1 MPLAPSTLHGLQ
13 ILSERKARDFFK
25 ISEFS
30 SVKQYV
36 LENQAVPTTFGPP
49 WMSFSGVLAEAEQIQ
64 EAVEAL
70 SGTLRCDH
78 RRRHLRRPRQRCTQL
93 LGLNMPPGKP
103 TPLSAS

>member
-49 WMSFSGVLAEAEQIQ
+49 WMSLLNCSFLVCLQ
-64 EAVEAL
+64 
-70 SGTLRCDH
+70 
-78 RRRHLRRPRQRCTQL
+78 RRNRSRRQWRP
-93 LGLNMPPGKP
+93 
-103 TPLSAS
+103 